1 MMTDEDKFTLWVG
14 SFRYYC
20 GRMTYAVRDF
30 CELLCREWPNLPE
43 HTQNL
48 IHFELEEEFYR
59 DDKIRPNDQYAPLGM
74 DCDRKEWEKV
84 RALWVT
90 PDTDTP
96 NIGGK

>member
-1 MMTDEDKFTLWVG
+1 MMTDEDKLTLWVG

-20 GRMTYAVRDF
+20 GRMTYAVMDF

-84 RALWVT
+84 RALWT
-90 PDTDTP
+90 SS
-96 NIGGK
+96 NEN